1 MTDESSH
8 HRNRYDTSGN
18 PEAEYV
24 DAAHE
29 VLINLHGI
37 EDLAA
42 LQLAEE
48 EALVAAYAVVLSQ
61 VRVATP
67 LTCNLIKHIHGL
79 IFGKLFAWAGR
90 WRTVWISKPGTTWPP
105 PDFLEQNMQEFEQNV
120 LAAYPADKL
129 VNDELFCQAI
139 AEIQGEFLVI
149 HPFREGNART
159 IKLVTDI
166 LAAQSERPLLMYDQ
180 TAAGQSAY
188 IEAAKAAFKRDYA
201 PLTAIIQQAL
211 VAARS

>member
-1 MTDESSH
+1 MTKEPDH

-29 VLINLHGI
+29 VLVNLQNI
-37 EDLAA
+37 KDLTV

-48 EALVAAYAVVLSQ
+48 EALVSAYSVVLSQ
-61 VRVATP
+61 VRATTP
-67 LTCNLIKHIHGL
+67 LTSNLIKHAHAL
-79 IFGKLFAWAGR
+79 IFGKLFAWAGH

-105 PDFLEQNMQEFEQNV
+105 PDFLDQNMKEFEQQV
-120 LAAYPADKL
+120 LAAYPAKELATD
-129 VNDELFCQAI
+129 DLFCQAL
-139 AEIQGEFLVI
+139 AKIQGEFLVI

-166 LAAQSERPLLMYDQ
+166 LAAQTKRPLLMYDQ
-180 TAAGQSAY
+180 TEVGQLAY
-188 IEAAKAAFKRDYA
+188 IEAAKAAFKRNYE
-201 PLTAIIQQAL
+201 PLQVIIQQAL
-211 VAARS
+211 ETARS